1 MFFTLLNKDN
11 IEPTYSK
18 VVPYIDIQIPRIF
31 CENSITE
38 YPLLEIGDMRTSV
51 MKSWI
56 EAFFHIPVEEQ
67 ELGQIAG
74 NDFLFTLEVINNR
87 ETFVPREEIYL
98 NVYSTTNDELRSV
111 YRENNI
117 RTMVPIHVTSFDTD
131 HHWVYHYRGQNVK
144 EFIENTLKIPEDRQR
159 LFHEKFLVNLDQVYG
174 LILRAPDTIEINLAA
189 QVDDGENELLEIVQ
203 RLGISRM
210 RSILIKHPVNDSVM
224 FDLPLSK
231 VERIKENWL
240 PLDMIYELIG
250 NESQGLS
257 KSCLYLMRN
266 EEEFKCDFNLHEHF
280 LNENC
285 FSENLCL
292 ILLVSPY
299 GTQDVPSTDRF
310 CEEHG
315 LKYIKQVNI
324 NFLTGQFTI
333 DVITNKILAL
343 IEVKA
348 YICHLKGIPPH
359 LQVLYFDNVNLSDDT
374 KLITLNRS
382 MNRDSIILTLVK
394 PAKEMELRLSG
405 NIIKEQLTV
414 KVLETDYINR
424 LKDIVNEHTGIPSL
438 LINIYSTSRPGVVRD
453 DSLT

>member
-1 MFFTLLNKDN
+1 MKSNLTVDFGDGVTSIFFWHEAETLQKLKECIYKRYNVPVNNQVVKHKDVVADEELFSGLFRNRFHENLVFKVETPDPTIIKHRRTWIKKQNRISKMDIPFIFSLGDNAIPFKFKVEDPERKVSDLKRDVRMKAMLPVERRVFLLNDYIILTDEHVLADLFLDFDN
-11 IEPTYSK
+11 VLITMFDGRHNLKNDDNFEPDYSK

-31 CENSITE
+31 GEHSIME

-159 LFHEKFLVNLDQVYG
+159 LFHEKFLVNLDQVYR

-231 VERIKENWL
+231 VERMKENWL
-240 PLDMIYELIG
+240 MA
-250 NESQGLS
+250 NQ
-257 KSCLYLMRN
+257 
-266 EEEFKCDFNLHEHF
+266 
-280 LNENC
+280 
-285 FSENLCL
+285 
-292 ILLVSPY
+292 
-299 GTQDVPSTDRF
+299 T
-310 CEEHG
+310 
-315 LKYIKQVNI
+315 
-324 NFLTGQFTI
+324 
-333 DVITNKILAL
+333 
-343 IEVKA
+343 
-348 YICHLKGIPPH
+348 
-359 LQVLYFDNVNLSDDT
+359 
-374 KLITLNRS
+374 
-382 MNRDSIILTLVK
+382 
-394 PAKEMELRLSG
+394 
-405 NIIKEQLTV
+405 
-414 KVLETDYINR
+414 
-424 LKDIVNEHTGIPSL
+424 
-438 LINIYSTSRPGVVRD
+438 
-453 DSLT
+453 